1 MLHPL
6 IIKAIENIG
15 ILALHVVVIAV
26 DIKLSSLLKYFKT
39 TVLKNFSKVVL
50 LLKTI
55 THESELAIYAN

>member
-6 IIKAIENIG
+6 IIKAIDNIG
-15 ILALHVVVIAV
+15 ILTLHVVVIAV
-26 DIKLSSLLKYFKT
+26 DIKLSSLLKFFKT

-55 THESELAIYAN
+55 THESQPVIDAN